1 MNKSKPSKLSRRLTM
16 QKLPINVLSL
26 TSSAKRVCSDDENKE
41 PSVGGSSGA
50 ACNKRAYSDD
60 DDSPVEPGQQTS
72 LQSAMAGEM
81 SKILDSFGNDVA
93 KSLRAKKRR
102 LWQHLRT
109 STKNITNKM
118 SGLDESLL
126 AERRSVVEEFEKQV
140 TDITE
145 QIEDDIQKVKESEE
159 KITKALVQYQ
169 KQHQQFIECSTNKFR
184 SLKSL
189 WTNYFDATK
198 KMDAKQTAQQQ
209 KLNSEVKD
217 EILGLQEKIL
227 TDAQEYEI
235 VKMRS
240 NLQSILM

>member
-26 TSSAKRVCSDDENKE
+26 ASSGKRVCSDDENKE
-41 PSVGGSSGA
+41 PSVGGSSGT

-102 LWQHLRT
+102 LWQHLR
-109 STKNITNKM
+109 
-118 SGLDESLL
+118 
-126 AERRSVVEEFEKQV
+126 
-140 TDITE
+140 
-145 QIEDDIQKVKESEE
+145 
-159 KITKALVQYQ
+159 
-169 KQHQQFIECSTNKFR
+169 
-184 SLKSL
+184 
-189 WTNYFDATK
+189 ATK

-227 TDAQEYEI
+227 TDAQEHEI